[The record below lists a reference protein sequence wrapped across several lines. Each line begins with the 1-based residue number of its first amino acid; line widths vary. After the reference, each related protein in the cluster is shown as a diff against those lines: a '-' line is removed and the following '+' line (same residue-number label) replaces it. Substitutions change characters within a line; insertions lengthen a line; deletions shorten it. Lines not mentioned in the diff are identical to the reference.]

1 MTSRLA
7 IGGRVTDAATGRLVL
22 GAAALLC
29 GLAAGWLSAG
39 WLSAGWLSAG
49 WLSAGGLSASG
60 LSAGGL
66 GLLAAM
72 AMLLAAGTGYG
83 KAYSP

>member
-7 IGGRVTDAATGRLVL
+7 IGAMVTDATGRFLL
-22 GAAALLC
+22 GAAAVLS

-39 WLSAGWLSAG
+39 SFGV
-49 WLSAGGLSASG
+49 
-60 LSAGGL
+60 
-66 GLLAAM
+66 LAAM
-72 AMLLAAGTGYG
+72 AVLLAAGTGYG

>member
-29 GLAAGWLSAG
+29 GLAAGWLSADG
-39 WLSAGWLSAG
+39 
-49 WLSAGGLSASG
+49 LSAGGLSAGG

>member
-7 IGGRVTDAATGRLVL
+7 IGGRVTDAVTGRLAL

-29 GLAAGWLSAG
+29 GLLAGWLSAG
-39 WLSAGWLSAG
+39 SFGLLSAMAV
-49 WLSAGGLSASG
+49 
-60 LSAGGL
+60 
-66 GLLAAM
+66 LLAAV
-72 AMLLAAGTGYG
+72 TGYG

>member
-7 IGGRVTDAATGRLVL
+7 IGGSVTDATGRLLLAVAAVL
-22 GAAALLC
+22 S

-39 WLSAGWLSAG
+39 SFGV
-49 WLSAGGLSASG
+49 
-60 LSAGGL
+60 
-66 GLLAAM
+66 LAAM
-72 AMLLAAGTGYG
+72 AVLLAAGTGYG

>member
-7 IGGRVTDAATGRLVL
+7 ISGRLTGAAAGRLVL

-29 GLAAGWLSAG
+29 GLTAGWLSAG
-39 WLSAGWLSAG
+39 SFGV
-49 WLSAGGLSASG
+49 
-60 LSAGGL
+60 
-66 GLLAAM
+66 LAAM
-72 AMLLAAGTGYG
+72 AVLLAAGTGYG

>member
-7 IGGRVTDAATGRLVL
+7 IGGKVTDLATGRLVL

-29 GLAAGWLSAG
+29 GLLAGWLSAG
-39 WLSAGWLSAG
+39 NF
-49 WLSAGGLSASG
+49 
-60 LSAGGL
+60 

-72 AMLLAAGTGYG
+72 AVLLAAGTGYG

>member
-7 IGGRVTDAATGRLVL
+7 IGARVTDATGRLLL
-22 GAAALLC
+22 GAAAVLS

-39 WLSAGWLSAG
+39 SFGV
-49 WLSAGGLSASG
+49 
-60 LSAGGL
+60 
-66 GLLAAM
+66 LAAM
-72 AMLLAAGTGYG
+72 AVLLAAGTGYG

>member
-7 IGGRVTDAATGRLVL
+7 IGGRVTEVATGRLGP

-39 WLSAGWLSAG
+39 SF
-49 WLSAGGLSASG
+49 
-60 LSAGGL
+60 

-72 AMLLAAGTGYG
+72 AVLLAAVTGYG

>member
-7 IGGRVTDAATGRLVL
+7 IGGSVTDATGRLLLGVAAVL
-22 GAAALLC
+22 S

-39 WLSAGWLSAG
+39 SFGV
-49 WLSAGGLSASG
+49 
-60 LSAGGL
+60 
-66 GLLAAM
+66 LAAM
-72 AMLLAAGTGYG
+72 AVLLAAGTGYG